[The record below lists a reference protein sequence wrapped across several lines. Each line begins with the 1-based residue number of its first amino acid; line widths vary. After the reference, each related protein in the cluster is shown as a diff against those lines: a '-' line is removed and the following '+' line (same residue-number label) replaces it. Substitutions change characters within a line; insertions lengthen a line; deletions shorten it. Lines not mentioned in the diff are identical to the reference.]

1 MNQYRNDRERLM
13 IRGADQNGTGIWDF
27 WYYMPYAEES
37 KTAEYAEDILWDTI
51 EEPLKEAVGAIVQ
64 DVMGSAVPDALL
76 DKVFSFFPGWLAGC
90 GTYSTDLVFSFL
102 VLGNLAGKR
111 LLMVKTR
118 VLRIYALDFRTKAP
132 SADAFALDDWPHDT
146 IPEGEITWTAADW
159 GGMDDRWLLCGYDF
173 TVLWLMS
180 SDMTEKQI
188 EEHLG
193 AESTAMDED
202 IEEEMHKTKQEEQ
215 KVKHYLIGIGGAAI
229 TDAGCDDFYGM
240 IDRLGHRDYNDFL
253 SSLSEAEKNHY
264 DSEFLKN
271 GYKKNTLW
279 RKVIAMTPFAAL
291 GGGWNH
297 AFLCL

>member
-1 MNQYRNDRERLM
+1 MAS
-13 IRGADQNGTGIWDF
+13 RGTPRKAEKSAK
-27 WYYMPYAEES
+27 MPKAGES
-37 KTAEYAEDILWDTI
+37 RASIDPPSSSATETPPKRKVEY
-51 EEPLKEAVGAIVQ
+51 
-64 DVMGSAVPDALL
+64 
-76 DKVFSFFPGWLAGC
+76 PG
-90 GTYSTDLVFSFL
+90 
-102 VLGNLAGKR
+102 
-111 LLMVKTR
+111 
-118 VLRIYALDFRTKAP
+118 P
-132 SADAFALDDWPHDT
+132 
-146 IPEGEITWTAADW
+146 ITQ
-159 GGMDDRWLLCGYDF
+159 
-173 TVLWLMS
+173 
-180 SDMTEKQI
+180 DMTEKQI